1 MPKEDGLMKKLDI
14 LAKQQ
19 LTLGE
24 MLKKAKKRGNEEAI
38 KKYGFD
44 FKQTVKGTHRVEEE
58 VKTRIKKGIIFS
70 NASSGEP
77 AE

>member
-24 MLKKAKKRGNEEAI
+24 MLKEAKERGDEEAI

-44 FKQTVKGTHRVEEE
+44 FKQTIKGIRRAEDSM
-58 VKTRIKKGIIFS
+58 KTRIKEGIVFS